1 MIDKLSEAI
10 AALLPAELGKELR
23 GNIKA
28 VVRSNFEKMN
38 LLTREQFEV
47 QEKVLH
53 RTRARVL
60 ALEKQVAGLEKRL
73 NLAAGN
79 DGQPPEESGKPDPD
93 EPE

>member
-38 LLTREQFEV
+38 LLTREQFEI

-73 NLAAGN
+73 NLAAEN